1 MAGGRKMRI
10 AIGSDHAGF
19 NLKQDVMK
27 LLQELGHQVHDVGT
41 YSTEPSDY
49 PDFAAAVGQMVT
61 NGEADL
67 GILIC
72 GTGIGMSIAAN
83 KIKGVRAAA
92 CHDVFTARMAREHND
107 ANVLCLG
114 AWVIGRGVAMEVVK
128 AFLEASFSGAERHQR
143 RLAKIKAL
151 EE

>member
-1 MAGGRKMRI
+1 MRI
-10 AIGSDHAGF
+10 AIGSDHAGY
-19 NLKQDVMK
+19 NLKQDVIK
-27 LLQELGHQVHDVGT
+27 LLEELGHQVYDAGA
-41 YSTEPSDY
+41 YSTESSDY
-49 PDFAAAVGQMVT
+49 PDFAAIVGRMVAD
-61 NGEADL
+61 GEADL

-83 KIKGVRAAA
+83 KIKGIRAAA

-114 AWVIGRGVAMEVVK
+114 AWVIGRGVAMEVVRT
-128 AFLEASFSGAERHQR
+128 FLESSFSGAERHQR

-151 EE
+151 EVQNY

>member
-1 MAGGRKMRI
+1 MRI
-10 AIGSDHAGF
+10 AIGSDHAGY
-19 NLKQDVMK
+19 NLKQDVIK
-27 LLQELGHQVHDVGT
+27 LLEELGHQVYDAGA
-41 YSTEPSDY
+41 YSTESSDY
-49 PDFAAAVGQMVT
+49 PDFAAIVGRMVAD
-61 NGEADL
+61 GEADL

-92 CHDVFTARMAREHND
+92 CYDVFTARMAREHND

-128 AFLEASFSGAERHQR
+128 TFLESSFSGAERHQR

-151 EE
+151 EVQNY

>member
-1 MAGGRKMRI
+1 MRI
-10 AIGSDHAGF
+10 AIGSDHAGY
-19 NLKQDVMK
+19 NLKQDVIK
-27 LLQELGHQVHDVGT
+27 LLEELGHQVYDAGA
-41 YSTEPSDY
+41 YSTESSDY
-49 PDFAAAVGQMVT
+49 PDFAAIVGRMVAD
-61 NGEADL
+61 GEADL

-92 CHDVFTARMAREHND
+92 CYDVFTARMAREHND

-128 AFLEASFSGAERHQR
+128 TFLESSFSGAERHQR

-151 EE
+151 EEQCLLG

>member
-1 MAGGRKMRI
+1 
-10 AIGSDHAGF
+10 
-19 NLKQDVMK
+19 
-27 LLQELGHQVHDVGT
+27 
-41 YSTEPSDY
+41 
-49 PDFAAAVGQMVT
+49 
-61 NGEADL
+61 
-67 GILIC
+67 
-72 GTGIGMSIAAN
+72 
-83 KIKGVRAAA
+83 
-92 CHDVFTARMAREHND
+92 MAREHND

>member
-1 MAGGRKMRI
+1 MRI
-10 AIGSDHAGF
+10 AIGSDHAGY
-19 NLKQDVMK
+19 NLKQDVIK
-27 LLQELGHQVHDVGT
+27 LLEELGHQVRDVGA
-41 YSTEPSDY
+41 YSAEPSDY
-49 PDFAAAVGQMVT
+49 PDFATIVGQMVT

-92 CHDVFTARMAREHND
+92 CYDVFTARMAREHND

-128 AFLEASFSGAERHQR
+128 TFLESSFSGAERHQR

-151 EE
+151 EVQNY